1 MNYLQAKNKTIKLLN
16 SYSSSGNLIPST
28 DGNMLDYT
36 LRFPMLFD
44 LAQKEIATVA
54 KYIHKVKRISQNPIP
69 NQLPNPLYTFDV
81 QQHLA
86 TDLVDMV
93 AKGAKTYTFKVD
105 SVSDMYIEEERTPGV
120 WTLLSTINHTT
131 PKGEYT
137 TYKGFTGCT
146 DPSYNVRVRFS
157 GAYPYN
163 IRDRA
168 LFAYLFPT
176 ADDIPDYEKYSK
188 YTMPPDFYMLNKVVN
203 KGNQMSYTNTI
214 DWMWEGRNVIAI
226 NYFLVGE
233 IDIFYYGYPA
243 TIDDAVADSYEFEI
257 DEEAAQAIP
266 YYAAWQC
273 LIDDATNKSM
283 SDKYFAKYQ
292 SILSNL
298 TNAVTQGSTSV
309 KNSMFSGD
317 STNKLF

>member
-1 MNYLQAKNKTIKLLN
+1 MNYGQAKTKTIKILN
-16 SYSSSGNLIPST
+16 QYSNAGNITPAT
-28 DGNMLDYT
+28 DGNTLDYT
-36 LRFPMLFD
+36 LRFPELFD
-44 LAQKEIATVA
+44 IAQKEIATTA

-81 QQHLA
+81 VQHLA

-105 SVSDMYIEEERTPGV
+105 SVADMYIEEERTSGV

-146 DPSYNVRVRFS
+146 NPSYNVRIRFG

-163 IRDRA
+163 VRDRA
-168 LFAYLFPT
+168 LFGYLFPT
-176 ADDIPDYEKYSK
+176 VDDITNYERYAK
-188 YTMPPDFYMLNKVVN
+188 YTMPTDFYMLNKVVN
-203 KGNQMSYTNTI
+203 KGNQMSYTNTL
-214 DWMWEGRNVIAI
+214 DWQWEGRNVVAV

-233 IDIFYYGYPA
+233 IDVFYYAYPT
-243 TIDDAVADSYEFEI
+243 TIDDTVADNYNFEI

-266 YYAAWQC
+266 YYAASQV
-273 LIDDATNKSM
+273 LIDDPINKSVAANL
-283 SDKYFAKYQ
+283 FAMYQ
-292 SILSNL
+292 GKLANMV
-298 TNAVTQGSTSV
+298 NAVTQGSTSV
-309 KNSMFSGD
+309 KNSMFTTYG
-317 STNKLF
+317 TNKLF